1 MTETRPFEAPQ
12 RNNNVLHTHNHMS
25 TPNDSTESDQD
36 DLQAALLAAFGDDAN
51 EWLEDDDQLDD
62 AQLDAILDGEAK
74 DLGNDG
80 LSSVRALDA
89 VLEGLTAELQAGTA
103 DAEPAAIEQ
112 SDVEQ
117 DAGPRHA
124 VFEVGDHV
132 FGIPLTGVREI
143 DRCGK
148 VTVLPRTPAWLRGV
162 TNLRGQILSVTDFRN
177 LLDLPDD
184 RQSTSEKIIVVHSER
199 HNTHTALVVDRVL
212 GIRSLSGERK
222 PLAGLSDR
230 IATFAD
236 SVSVTDQATTVLID
250 PDELLGCD
258 ELTRFNAQR

>member
-1 MTETRPFEAPQ
+1 
-12 RNNNVLHTHNHMS
+12 MS
-25 TPNDSTESDQD
+25 TPNDPSKSDQD
-36 DLQAALLAAFGDDAN
+36 DLQDALLAAFGDDAN
-51 EWLEDDDQLDD
+51 EWLEDDGQEDD
-62 AQLDAILDGEAK
+62 AQLAALLAGEASE
-74 DLGNDG
+74 LGSIDDSS
-80 LSSVRALDA
+80 LPSVRALDA
-89 VLEGLTAELQAGTA
+89 VLEGLTAELQSGSAE
-103 DAEPAAIEQ
+103 AEPTTTEQ
-112 SDVEQ
+112 SDFEQ

-124 VFEVGDHV
+124 VFEVGDHL

-230 IATFAD
+230 IANFAD

-258 ELTRFNAQR
+258 ELSRFNSQR

>member
-1 MTETRPFEAPQ
+1 
-12 RNNNVLHTHNHMS
+12 MS
-25 TPNDSTESDQD
+25 TPNDPSKSDQD
-36 DLQAALLAAFGDDAN
+36 DLQDALLAAFGDDAS
-51 EWLEDDDQLDD
+51 EWLEDDDNQDD
-62 AQLDAILDGEAK
+62 AQLAALLNGTASDLDLA
-74 DLGNDG
+74 DG
-80 LSSVRALDA
+80 SNLPSVRALDA
-89 VLEGLTAELQAGTA
+89 VLEGLTAELQAGSTE
-103 DAEPAAIEQ
+103 AEPVGTEQ
-112 SDVEQ
+112 SDVEL

-148 VTVLPRTPAWLRGV
+148 VTVLPRTPSWLRGV

-184 RQSTSEKIIVVHSER
+184 HRSTSEKIIVVHSER

-258 ELTRFNAQR
+258 ELIRFNSQR

>member
-1 MTETRPFEAPQ
+1 
-12 RNNNVLHTHNHMS
+12 MS
-25 TPNDSTESDQD
+25 TPNDPSKSEQD
-36 DLQAALLAAFGDDAN
+36 DLQDALLAAFGDEAN
-51 EWLEDDDQLDD
+51 EWLEDDDDQDD
-62 AQLDAILDGEAK
+62 AQLAALLAGEAS
-74 DLGNDG
+74 DLE
-80 LSSVRALDA
+80 LSDSDNLPSVQALDA
-89 VLEGLTAELQAGTA
+89 VLEGLTAELQTGSTE
-103 DAEPAAIEQ
+103 AESASTEQ
-112 SDVEQ
+112 SDIEL

-148 VTVLPRTPAWLRGV
+148 VTVLPRTPSWLRGV

-258 ELTRFNAQR
+258 ELIRFNAQR

>member
-1 MTETRPFEAPQ
+1 
-12 RNNNVLHTHNHMS
+12 MS
-25 TPNDSTESDQD
+25 KPNDPSKSEKD
-36 DLQAALLAAFGDDAN
+36 DLQDALLAAFGDDAN
-51 EWLEDDDQLDD
+51 EWLEDDDDNQDD
-62 AQLDAILDGEAK
+62 AQLAALLNGTASDLDLADE
-74 DLGNDG
+74 DSLP
-80 LSSVRALDA
+80 SVRALDA
-89 VLEGLTAELQAGTA
+89 VLEGLTAELQAGSTA
-103 DAEPAAIEQ
+103 TEPASTKQ

-132 FGIPLTGVREI
+132 FGIPLRGVREI

-177 LLDLPDD
+177 LLDLSDD

-258 ELTRFNAQR
+258 ELIRFNSQR

>member
-1 MTETRPFEAPQ
+1 MP
-12 RNNNVLHTHNHMS
+12 
-25 TPNDSTESDQD
+25 TPNDPSKSDQD
-36 DLQAALLAAFGDDAN
+36 DLQDALLAAFGDDAN
-51 EWLEDDDQLDD
+51 EWLEDDDDQDD
-62 AQLDAILDGEAK
+62 AQLAALLDGSAS
-74 DLGNDG
+74 DLE
-80 LSSVRALDA
+80 LSDSDNLPSVRALDE
-89 VLEGLTAELQAGTA
+89 VLEGLTAELQAGSTDVDSA
-103 DAEPAAIEQ
+103 PTEQ

-148 VTVLPRTPAWLRGV
+148 VTVLPRTPSWLRGV

-177 LLDLPDD
+177 LLDLSDD
-184 RQSTSEKIIVVHSER
+184 HRSTSEKIIVVHSER

-230 IATFAD
+230 IANFAD

-258 ELTRFNAQR
+258 ELIRFNSQR

>member
-1 MTETRPFEAPQ
+1 
-12 RNNNVLHTHNHMS
+12 MS
-25 TPNDSTESDQD
+25 NSNSDSSKSDND
-36 DLQAALLAAFGDDAN
+36 DLQNALLAAFGEEAN
-51 EWLEDDDQLDD
+51 DWLEDSGQDVD
-62 AQLDAILDGEAK
+62 AQLAAMLAEQGSDSNKSSDASFPSE
-74 DLGNDG
+74 
-80 LSSVRALDA
+80 RALDA
-89 VLEGLTAELQAGTA
+89 VLNGLTAELATGSNE
-103 DAEPAAIEQ
+103 AESDSTKQ
-112 SDVEQ
+112 SDIEI

-124 VFEVGDHV
+124 VFEVGDHR

-184 RQSTSEKIIVVHSER
+184 RQSASEKIIVVHSER
-199 HNTHTALVVDRVL
+199 HNAHTALVVARVL
-212 GIRSLSGERK
+212 GIRNLSGERK

-230 IATFAD
+230 IANFAD

-258 ELTRFNAQR
+258 ELTRFAAQR

>member
-1 MTETRPFEAPQ
+1 
-12 RNNNVLHTHNHMS
+12 MS
-25 TPNDSTESDQD
+25 TPNDPSDSDKD
-36 DLQAALLAAFGDDAN
+36 DLQDALLAAFGSEAI
-51 EWLEDDDQLDD
+51 EWLEGDDQDD
-62 AQLDAILDGEAK
+62 EQLAALLDGT
-74 DLGNDG
+74 GNDPESTDDSS
-80 LSSVRALDA
+80 LSSMRALDA
-89 VLEGLTAELQAGTA
+89 VLEGLTAELQAGSTV
-103 DAEPAAIEQ
+103 
-112 SDVEQ
+112 VEQ
-117 DAGPRHA
+117 APTAQTDADQETGPRHA

-132 FGIPLTGVREI
+132 FGIPLSGVREI

-199 HNTHTALVVDRVL
+199 HNTHTALVVDRIL
-212 GIRSLSGERK
+212 GIRSLCGEQK

-230 IATFAD
+230 IAKFAD
-236 SVSVTDQATTVLID
+236 SVSVTEQATTVLID

-258 ELTRFNAQR
+258 ELSRFNSQR

>member
-1 MTETRPFEAPQ
+1 
-12 RNNNVLHTHNHMS
+12 MS
-25 TPNDSTESDQD
+25 TPNDPSKSDQD
-36 DLQAALLAAFGDDAN
+36 DLQDALLAAFGDEAN
-51 EWLEDDDQLDD
+51 EWLEDDDNQDD
-62 AQLDAILDGEAK
+62 AQLAALLNGTADDLDSADEGT
-74 DLGNDG
+74 

-89 VLEGLTAELQAGTA
+89 VLDGLTAELQAGST
-103 DAEPAAIEQ
+103 DAEPATTEH
-112 SDVEQ
+112 SDVEL

-258 ELTRFNAQR
+258 ELIRFNSQR

>member
-1 MTETRPFEAPQ
+1 
-12 RNNNVLHTHNHMS
+12 MS
-25 TPNDSTESDQD
+25 TPNDPSKSDQD
-36 DLQAALLAAFGDDAN
+36 DLQDALLAAFGDDAQ
-51 EWLEDDDQLDD
+51 EWLEDDDQDD
-62 AQLDAILDGEAK
+62 AQLAALMAGTATDLELSDG
-74 DLGNDG
+74 DSLPG
-80 LSSVRALDA
+80 VRALDA
-89 VLEGLTAELQAGTA
+89 VLEGLTAELQSESTE
-103 DAEPAAIEQ
+103 AESTSIEQ
-112 SDVEQ
+112 SDVEL

-148 VTVLPRTPAWLRGV
+148 VTVLPRTPSWLRGV

-230 IATFAD
+230 IANFAD

-258 ELTRFNAQR
+258 ELIRFNSQR